1 MCTVSFINNKG
12 KIIITSNRDEK
23 VARDAA
29 LEPKIYILNNKKVIF
44 PKDKKA
50 GGTWYGVDEKSNVVV
65 LLNGAKE
72 KHIIKSSYKK
82 SRGLIV
88 LDIIGSDSLLDA
100 WIKINLNEV
109 EPFTLII
116 FENKKLYQ
124 LQWNETDKET
134 KQLDNNRNY
143 IWSSST
149 LYSSEIREQREAW
162 FNSFLNLN
170 TEVSES
176 DMLHFHK
183 NTEKENQEF
192 GLVVNRNN
200 ILKTLSITQTII
212 QENKVSLTYFDLVKN
227 KEFKNSFIVI

>member
-1 MCTVSFINNKG
+1 MCTVSFIYCKG

-88 LDIIGSDSLLDA
+88 LDIIGSDSLLDT
-100 WIKINLNEV
+100 WKKINLKEV
-109 EPFTLII
+109 EPFTLIVY
-116 FENKKLYQ
+116 ENKKLYQ

-149 LYSSEIREQREAW
+149 LYSSEISEQREAW
-162 FNSFLNLN
+162 FNSFLNLK
-170 TEVSES
+170 TEVSEF
-176 DMLHFHK
+176 DMLYFHK

-200 ILKTLSITQTII
+200 ILKTLSITQTTI

>member
-1 MCTVSFINNKG
+1 MCTVSFVNNNG
-12 KIIITSNRDEK
+12 KIVITSNRDEK
-23 VARDAA
+23 VSREVA
-29 LEPKIYILNNKKVIF
+29 LKPKIYVLKNKKVIF

-50 GGTWYGVDEKSNVVV
+50 GGTWYGIDEKSNVVV

-88 LDIIGSDSLLDA
+88 LDIIGADSLLDA

-109 EPFTLII
+109 EPFTLIVLA
-116 FENKKLYQ
+116 NQKLYQ
-124 LQWNETDKET
+124 LQWDEIEKHTKELDVT
-134 KQLDNNRNY
+134 KNH

-149 LYSSEIREQREAW
+149 LYSSDIRILRETW
-162 FNSFLNLN
+162 FNSFLNLK

-176 DMLHFHK
+176 DMFHFHK
-183 NTEKENQEF
+183 NTQKENQEF